1 MHTNSVLCRL
11 FADIVHT
18 LSRVNVFHSN
28 AAARPAWGRRLFL
41 RGRRSRGELAATAAG
56 SYALVGDAGAA
67 GGAAATTTTF
77 EAQRSVVHRVP
88 PPPLQDE
95 GRRVISRGRA
105 EASGHEERGAEAR
118 DWAGGGGMGP
128 GVRAAG
134 GASASSSA
142 RSGPAGPRCAGMR
155 EGRDARAGQR
165 RGMHEG
171 GLRPKVRG
179 NTGVIKAGPK
189 CVSMRRGA
197 LAGRKCV
204 GMWDGRALARG
215 PDRQARTFGNGA
227 KGGGAR
233 GPCPI

>member
-1 MHTNSVLCRL
+1 MN
-11 FADIVHT
+11 
-18 LSRVNVFHSN
+18 
-28 AAARPAWGRRLFL
+28 W
-41 RGRRSRGELAATAAG
+41 
-56 SYALVGDAGAA
+56 
-67 GGAAATTTTF
+67 
-77 EAQRSVVHRVP
+77 P
-88 PPPLQDE
+88 PPPQVPTPLWAM
-95 GRRVISRGRA
+95 RGQ
-105 EASGHEERGAEAR
+105 RGAPLPPR
-118 DWAGGGGMGP
+118 RLSKRSGQSSIGYRRRHCKTRGGGSSRAGGQRRADMRSGVQRQGIGRGGMGP

-142 RSGPAGPRCAGMR
+142 RSGPAGPRCAGMP

-171 GLRPKVRG
+171 ELRPKVRG
-179 NTGVIKAGPK
+179 NTGREYGGHKSRDQVREHAEGRAGWAE
-189 CVSMRRGA
+189 VRA

-204 GMWDGRALARG
+204 GMRDGRALAHG

>member
-1 MHTNSVLCRL
+1 MQQRDRRGAVGS
-11 FADIVHT
+11 FYEGEGAE
-18 LSRVNVFHSN
+18 VN
-28 AAARPAWGRRLFL
+28 W
-41 RGRRSRGELAATAAG
+41 
-56 SYALVGDAGAA
+56 
-67 GGAAATTTTF
+67 
-77 EAQRSVVHRVP
+77 P
-88 PPPLQDE
+88 PPPQVPTPLWAM
-95 GRRVISRGRA
+95 RGQ
-105 EASGHEERGAEAR
+105 RGAPLPPR
-118 DWAGGGGMGP
+118 RLSKRSGQSSIGYRRRRCKTRGGGSSRAGGQRRADMRSGVQRREIGAGGGMGP

-142 RSGPAGPRCAGMR
+142 RSGPAGPRCAGMP

-165 RGMHEG
+165 RGMQEG

-204 GMWDGRALARG
+204 GMRDGRALAHG
-215 PDRQARTFGNGA
+215 PDRRARTFGNGA

-233 GPCPI
+233 GPCRGELGRRWWWHTS